1 MRIRLAALIVPC
13 VVTVLST
20 ILGYM
25 LAQEPASWVAIPI
38 VTALIGILLRFSVQ
52 DQIFATFSSLVLIAY
67 IVAEQPW
74 GIGVAAVTGLLGMI
88 LGTSGLSDLF
98 TSTGITPFEYAIR
111 NLSGQLNPPDF
122 VQPPQKGV
130 RVPDE
135 WRFGPRWVTVQP
147 EAAAIMVQG
156 SRQTRVAGPGRY
168 LSLPFEYVERVYNLR
183 PIHKT
188 FRFSDVLTKNRLP
201 TVVEVS
207 VTYGILV
214 GLEGRLG
221 IRPLTE
227 QERTNIRNVASWAPD
242 WEDALRSVVE
252 KYTRI
257 SIGHRTIAQALNVV
271 RVTPFEQEITIDTR
285 NEVQTWGIDILALDL
300 VSIQPNEDLVIASS
314 DNWLAQTRNDTLIQR
329 ENARGAAWA
338 QALNSIASAYQE
350 AKWYDLPDRIV
361 YQEILRRLF
370 EQASLDPEVRNL
382 LQAELGRLLARSD
395 REETE

>member
-1 MRIRLAALIVPC
+1 MRVRLIVTIIPC
-13 VVTVLST
+13 AVTIVAAP
-20 ILGYM
+20 LGYF
-25 LAQEPASWVAIPI
+25 LGQEAVFWIAIPV
-38 VTALIGILLRFSVQ
+38 VTALAGIPLRFNRSE
-52 DQIFATFSSLVLIAY
+52 QIFGFLTSMVLIVL
-67 IVAEQPW
+67 IIKEQPW
-74 GIGVAAVTGLLGMI
+74 GVGITAVASLMGMYQ
-88 LGTSGLSDLF
+88 GTSSLSDLF

-111 NLSGQLNPPDF
+111 DLLGRLNTPDF

-130 RVPDE
+130 REPDE
-135 WRFGPRWVTVQP
+135 RRFGPRWVTVQP

-156 SRQTRVAGPGRY
+156 SRQTRVAGPGRFV
-168 LSLPFEYVERVYNLR
+168 SGPFEYVERIYHLR

-188 FRFSDVLTKNRLP
+188 FKFRDVLSRNRLP

-227 QERTNIRNVASWAPD
+227 QERNNIRNVASWAPD

-257 SIGHRTIAQALNVV
+257 SIGRRTIAQALNVV

-300 VSIQPNEDLVIASS
+300 VSIQPNEELVIASS

-395 REETE
+395 REETQ